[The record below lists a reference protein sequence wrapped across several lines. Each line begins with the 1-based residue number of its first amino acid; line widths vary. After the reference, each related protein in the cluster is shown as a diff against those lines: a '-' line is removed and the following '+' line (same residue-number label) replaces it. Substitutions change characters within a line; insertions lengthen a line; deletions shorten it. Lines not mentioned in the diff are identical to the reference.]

1 MSFDWHT
8 ALLFV
13 CEVCMAAVGQAQ
25 QRGVVGKRG
34 TEKNVNYLVLNLNEL
49 KLWTFTEVCQAARA
63 LNRADD
69 AALRCWVHASW
80 SYCCCSVAQ
89 SHPTLCDPMNC
100 STPGFLVHHHLPEFG
115 QTHVHW
121 ISDAILLSH
130 PLSSPSP
137 PALNLSQ
144 HQSLFQW
151 VSSSHEVARVL
162 EFQL

>member
-13 CEVCMAAVGQAQ
+13 CEVCMAAVGQSQ

-69 AALRCWVHASW
+69 AALRCWVQKSR
-80 SYCCCSVAQ
+80 
-89 SHPTLCDPMNC
+89 
-100 STPGFLVHHHLPEFG
+100 HHIMRKL
-115 QTHVHW
+115 
-121 ISDAILLSH
+121 
-130 PLSSPSP
+130 
-137 PALNLSQ
+137 
-144 HQSLFQW
+144 
-151 VSSSHEVARVL
+151 
-162 EFQL
+162 